1 LDEIFGGDID
11 MVNFI
16 HRAIGYTLTGSI
28 REQVCF
34 MCYGTGANGKSVL
47 FTTLRN
53 IFGDYAKKA
62 ASGLFSA
69 KGTSSIS
76 NDVADVQG
84 ARLVLLTEL
93 PHNEVL
99 NEAVLKQLVHGDEV
113 TARRLYENNVE
124 FSPVAKYWVACNHKP
139 KVNDDSKG
147 FWRSMLTIPFEQ
159 SFTGSKAD
167 LNLQQK
173 LDAEAVGILAWAV
186 QGCLEY
192 QGGGLNPPAKVIN
205 ATNEYREESD
215 KLADFIADN
224 NVMFGDDY
232 TIKASKIYTAYSE
245 WAKSSGFGE
254 RYILSNTIFA
264 KLVCGRDGI
273 TKKRFKDGIYYYG
286 IGFPTAEDMEKEG
299 LKQLSDMHGG

>member
-1 LDEIFGGDID
+1 LQFLDEIFGGDID
-11 MVNFI
+11 MVNFMQ
-16 HRAIGYTLTGSI
+16 RAIGYTLTGSL

-62 ASGLFSA
+62 ASGWFSA

-139 KVNDDSKG
+139 KVNDESKG

-159 SFTGSKAD
+159 SFTGEKAD
-167 LNLQQK
+167 LSLQEK
-173 LDAEAVGILAWAV
+173 LDAEAVGILVWAV
-186 QGCLEY
+186 QGYLQY
-192 QGGGLNPPAKVIN
+192 QKVGLNPPAKVID
-205 ATNEYREESD
+205 ATNEYREEQD
-215 KLADFIADN
+215 KLVDFIGEN
-224 NVMFGDDY
+224 NIRLGEQFK
-232 TIKASKIYTAYSE
+232 IKAGELYKIYTE
-245 WAKSSGFGE
+245 WAKSAGIGE
-254 RYILSNTIFA
+254 WHLLSQPTFSR
-264 KLVCGRDGI
+264 LVLARDGV
-273 TKKRFKDGIYYYG
+273 TKKARNDGKWYYG
-286 IGFPTAEDMEKEG
+286 IGKPSIEEMEQEG
-299 LKQLSDMHGG
+299 LKQAGT